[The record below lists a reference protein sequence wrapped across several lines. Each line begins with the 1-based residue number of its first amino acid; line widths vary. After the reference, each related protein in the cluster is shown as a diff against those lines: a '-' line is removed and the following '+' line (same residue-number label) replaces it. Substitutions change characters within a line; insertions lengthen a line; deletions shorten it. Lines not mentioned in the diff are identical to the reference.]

1 MNDIMGVFL
10 VFKRWQ
16 VGAQGVDG
24 EGGISIVNLHGLKCE
39 MNDIFQIARPKK
51 LQISRLHGQQF

>member
-1 MNDIMGVFL
+1 MNDIMGGFL

-24 EGGISIVNLHGLKCE
+24 EGGISIVNLHG
-39 MNDIFQIARPKK
+39 R
-51 LQISRLHGQQF
+51 